1 MNNHSSEGVTME
13 TTQTM
18 KDLSD
23 LFKVLGDNTRL
34 RILEVL
40 TIGELAV
47 GDIANQL
54 EMTTSAISHQLRLLK
69 SSKLVKNRR
78 DGKSILYSLD
88 DQHVLEILNIGLAH
102 VKE

>member
-1 MNNHSSEGVTME
+1 ME

-78 DGKSILYSLD
+78 EGKSILYSLD

>member
-1 MNNHSSEGVTME
+1 ME

-23 LFKVLGDNTRL
+23 LFKLLGDNTRL

-102 VKE
+102 VE

>member
-1 MNNHSSEGVTME
+1 ME

-69 SSKLVKNRR
+69 SS
-78 DGKSILYSLD
+78 
-88 DQHVLEILNIGLAH
+88 
-102 VKE
+102 

>member
-1 MNNHSSEGVTME
+1 ME